1 MAQPI
6 VSQPTMV
13 KTVCSYP
20 PGLQPQCSQNQCSKT
35 SVSKT
40 SGSQPS
46 FYQPVVQTAV
56 QPVVQT
62 EVQPA
67 VAQPLLKSYQVPP
80 ETFNDLPICKS
91 WDACG
96 LPKRPRY
103 IKYEIISGFKVFVG
117 PTGVIRLCHN
127 VGCNNRAMKYDI
139 ICSDCRPKCQNET
152 CTELAKFGYKH
163 GAYLACQKHANK
175 KMKNLTVKL
184 ENN

>member
-1 MAQPI
+1 MSQPI
-6 VSQPTMV
+6 VSQGSQPEPAMV
-13 KTVCSYP
+13 KSYP
-20 PGLQPQCSQNQCSKT
+20 PGLQPSSQTCSQTAMVKP
-35 SVSKT
+35 
-40 SGSQPS
+40 SGSNPS
-46 FYQPVVQTAV
+46 S
-56 QPVVQT
+56 
-62 EVQPA
+62 
-67 VAQPLLKSYQVPP
+67 LLKSYQVPP

-117 PTGVIRLCHN
+117 PLGVVRLCHN

-163 GAYLACQKHANK
+163 GSYLACPKHANK
-175 KMKNLTVKL
+175 KMQNLTVKP